1 MKILKAFRYLL
12 TPTDAQE
19 ILFYKMAGCGRVVY
33 NDTLD
38 YLLNIIKKDLGIT
51 DRKTLYKHLNNLDYK
66 ARKALKDKLPR
77 LGELNK
83 KLPEWKVKDDR
94 RWLSEA
100 NAQSLQQRQKDLMT
114 ALDKW
119 LKGTGGFPRFRL
131 RSMAYH
137 STIRFVQF
145 CRNAN
150 KVFDKHID
158 LGNGIGN
165 VSYRNSQPI
174 EGTPKSCTVSLNA
187 CGQWHISILCELEVS
202 KPIPTAETAVGIDMG
217 IAKNMTLSDGT
228 IYSGIHSFKGIM
240 SKLAKAQRKFARQE
254 KGSNNWKKQKLRV
267 AKIHQK
273 AANVRRDFQQK
284 STTKICKNHAMIVV
298 EDLKVSNMSRSAKG
312 DAENHGKNVRAKSGL
327 NRSILDQGWGE
338 IRRQLEYKSE
348 WLGNVFH
355 AIPPHHT
362 SQTCPVCRHKAK
374 ENRLTQAEFICVEC
388 GFSENAD
395 VVGAINVLHRGMDLE
410 ANAKN

>member
-1 MKILKAFRYLL
+1 VKILKAFRYLL
-12 TPTDAQE
+12 APTDAQE

-51 DRKTLYKHLNNLDYK
+51 DRKALYKHLNSLDYK
-66 ARKALKDKLPR
+66 ARKALFSKLPHHSAMNK
-77 LGELNK
+77 LVTAWK
-83 KLPEWKVKDDR
+83 KLEHR
-94 RWLSEA
+94 EWLSEA
-100 NAQSLQQRQKDLMT
+100 YRDNLDQRQRDLHK
-114 ALDKW
+114 ALEKW
-119 LKGTGGFPRFRL
+119 LKGAGSFPRFRQ
-131 RSMAYH
+131 RSTAHH
-137 STIRFVQF
+137 STMRFVNF
-145 CRNAN
+145 N
-150 KVFDKHID
+150 KYCALHDSRVKLPNK
-158 LGNGIGN
+158 LGL
-165 VSYRNSQPI
+165 VKFRNSQPI

-202 KPIPTAETAVGIDMG
+202 KPMPTAETAVGIDMG

-228 IYSGIHSFKGIM
+228 VYSGVHSFKGIM
-240 SKLAKAQRKFARQE
+240 GKLAKSQRKFARQE
-254 KGSNNWKKQKLRV
+254 KGSNNWKKQKLKI
-267 AKIHQK
+267 AKLHQK
-273 AANVRRDFQQK
+273 AANARRDFQQK
-284 STTKICKNHAMIVV
+284 ATTEISKNHAMIVV

-312 DAENHGKNVRAKSGL
+312 DAENHGKNVRQKAGL

-355 AIPPHHT
+355 AVPPHHT
-362 SQTCPVCRHKAK
+362 SQTCPACRHKAK

-395 VVGAINVLHRGMDLE
+395 VVGAINVLHRGMALE
-410 ANAKN
+410 ASAN